1 MMSDDRPTEI
11 VPSSPRVQTTLCWRR
26 VAFAALF
33 TPLLAPFYAAVLF
46 GHPWVLPI
54 GLMLSYPAAFLIG
67 LPILALLARNKR
79 RIGYWQCVAIG
90 MLCSLPAIVAYG
102 WLDLPADPEVFDLAG
117 AFSVIAWG
125 AFSGFCFWLLG
136 IAGDSPVT
144 LRTIM
149 SAGSIFERNPN

>member
-1 MMSDDRPTEI
+1 MMSDDRPAQI
-11 VPSSPRVQTTLCWRR
+11 VPSSQGVQTTLCWRR

-46 GHPWVLPI
+46 GHPWALPI
-54 GLMLSYPAAFLIG
+54 GLMLSYPAASLIG
-67 LPILALLARNKR
+67 LPTLALLARNKR

-90 MLCSLPAIVAYG
+90 MLCSLPAIIAYDCF
-102 WLDLPADPEVFDLAG
+102 DLPTDLQIFDFAG
-117 AFSVIAWG
+117 ALSLIAWG

-149 SAGSIFERNPN
+149 TAGSIFERNTT